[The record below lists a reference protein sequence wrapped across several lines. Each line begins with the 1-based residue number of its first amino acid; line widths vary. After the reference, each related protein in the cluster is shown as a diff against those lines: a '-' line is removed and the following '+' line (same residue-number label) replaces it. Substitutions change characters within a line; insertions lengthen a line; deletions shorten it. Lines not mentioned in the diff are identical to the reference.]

1 MERYAIFEGNM
12 DRLVKKLNRISN
24 KCSRFGCSFV
34 FNIVGEEFRDIKNE
48 QGRVETLRFVIVE
61 AEGVAKLNDWRFIAS
76 VEHTEKGNII
86 NRADFAIEVPER
98 FYSSS
103 SICEHCGTN
112 RVRKDTFIVMNETTG
127 EFKQVGKS
135 CLADFTGG
143 LSAEAIARYYS
154 WFDELVKGEAVDFSG
169 GHSRYFETAKLLP
182 YYAETVRKFGF
193 VKKFDDYGYG
203 NSYPTASRGFDY
215 FALLELGWAFNKET
229 RKMLL
234 NDIDRVSFN
243 PSSPEAIADTE
254 AALAWLAE
262 QEGSNNYLHNLK
274 TVCAMQYVSHKHLG
288 IMASLFATWKR
299 ETAKAEEKREWE
311 AKKAVQ
317 KKLSRHVGDVG
328 QRFTFKVTS
337 FELLTSWQTDYGT
350 TYLYKMTDEAGN
362 VLVWK
367 SSKWIEEP
375 DAVKT
380 VTGTVKAHSEF
391 NMIKQTEI
399 TRCKVA

>member
-103 SICEHCGTN
+103 SVCEHCGTN

-154 WFDELVKGEAVDFSG
+154 WFDELVKGEAVDFG
-169 GHSRYFETAKLLP
+169 GGYSRYYEKNQMLHFF
-182 YYAETVRKFGF
+182 AETIRKYGY
-193 VKKFDDYGYG
+193 VKKFDDE
-203 NSYPTASRGFDY
+203 GFRNQDATVYRAFDFYRAIHDPY
-215 FALLELGWAFNKET
+215 FSEKDRAYCYEE
-229 RKMLL
+229 
-234 NDIDRVSFN
+234 IERVSFN
-243 PSSPEAIADTE
+243 PDSPEAISDTE
-254 AALAWLAE
+254 AALAWLDE
-262 QEGSNNYLHNLK
+262 QDVSNNYIHNLK
-274 TVCAMQYVSHKHLG
+274 TICGLEYVTYKHFG
-288 IMASLFATWKR
+288 IMASLFASWKR
-299 ETAKAEEKREWE
+299 ETAKAEQ
-311 AKKAVQ
+311 KKLSR
-317 KKLSRHVGDVG
+317 KLSRHVGDVG
-328 QRFTFKVTS
+328 QRFTFNVNS

>member
-98 FYSSS
+98 YYSSS

-112 RVRKDTFIVMNETTG
+112 RVRKDTFIVLNERTG

-154 WFDELVKGEAVDFSG
+154 WFDELVKGETVDFG
-169 GHSRYFETAKLLP
+169 GGYSRYFETAKLLP

-193 VKKFDDYGYG
+193 VKKFDDEGFA
-203 NSYPTASRGFDY
+203 NHYPTASRGFDFY
-215 FALLELGWAFNKET
+215 ALLEWGYAFNEEIRRSLKQ
-229 RKMLL
+229 
-234 NDIDRVSFN
+234 DIERVSFN
-243 PSSPEAIADTE
+243 PDSPEAISDTE
-254 AALAWLAE
+254 AALAWLDE
-262 QEGSNNYLHNLK
+262 QDVSNNYIHNLK
-274 TVCAMQYVSHKHLG
+274 TICGLEYVTYKHLG
-288 IMASLFATWKR
+288 IMASLFASWKR
-299 ETAKAEEKREWE
+299 ETAKAEERKEWE
-311 AKKAVQ
+311 AKKALQ

-328 QRFTFKVTS
+328 QRFTFKVDS
-337 FELLTSWQTDYGT
+337 FELLTSWETQYGT
-350 TYLYKMTDEAGN
+350 TFLYKMVDESGN
-362 VLVWK
+362 VFVWK

-375 DAVKT
+375 DAVTT

-391 NMIKQTEI
+391 NMIQQTEI

>member
-1 MERYAIFEGNM
+1 MNRYSIFEGNM
-12 DRLVKKLNRISN
+12 ERLEKKLNRISN
-24 KCSRFGCSFV
+24 KCSRFGCSFT
-34 FNIVGEEFRDIKNE
+34 FNVVGEEFRDVKNE

-61 AEGVAKLNDWRFIAS
+61 AEGIAKLNDWRFIAS

-86 NRADFAIEVPER
+86 NRADFTIEVPER
-98 FYSSS
+98 FYSSC

-112 RVRKDTFIVMNETTG
+112 RVRKDTFIVLNEITG

-154 WFDELVKGEAVDFSG
+154 WFDELVKGEAVDFGG
-169 GHSRYFETAKLLP
+169 GHSRYFDTAKLLL

-193 VKKFDDYGYG
+193 VKKFDDEGYA
-203 NSYPTASRGFDY
+203 NRYPTASRGFDFY
-215 FALLELGWAFNKET
+215 ALLEMGYAFNEET
-229 RKMLL
+229 RKSIQ
-234 NDIDRVSFN
+234 NDISRVSFN
-243 PSSPEAIADTE
+243 ANSLEAVADTE

-262 QEGSNNYLHNLK
+262 QDTSNNYIHNLK
-274 TVCAMQYVSHKHLG
+274 TVCDLEYVNAKHLG

-299 ETAKAEEKREWE
+299 ETAKEEEKREWE
-311 AKKAVQ
+311 AKKAAQ
-317 KKLSRHVGDVG
+317 KRLSRHVGDVG
-328 QRFTFKVTS
+328 QRFTFNVNS
-337 FELLTSWQTDYGT
+337 FELLTSWQTDFGT

-375 DAVKT
+375 DAVKS
-380 VTGTVKAHSEF
+380 VTGTVKAHTEF
-391 NMIKQTEI
+391 NCIQQTVL